1 MKRSLSLLT
10 AISLS
15 FLVLAGCSDD
25 ATEAT
30 NDPMATAVESEAA
43 SETSVD
49 TEPTEG
55 TASANETA
63 NDAEFPNVESAYLIW
78 TGRGN
83 FKVKV
88 TMSSRYDTP
97 DRYADGWR
105 VLTPEGEVLAE
116 HELHH
121 DHQHEQPFTR
131 VRGPFFIG
139 PDVAEVIVEG
149 RDSENG
155 YGGETVTIE
164 VPHGP
169 GDGAGDGR
177 GSGQGN
183 GQGNRNR

>member
-1 MKRSLSLLT
+1 MVQSSAMTGASVTPSNNDYTVAPVPIFRDAGSVKGMKRAVSFLA

-15 FLVLAGCSDD
+15 SIVLAGCSDD
-25 ATEAT
+25 AE
-30 NDPMATAVESEAA
+30 DEAA
-43 SETSVD
+43 S
-49 TEPTEG
+49 
-55 TASANETA
+55 
-63 NDAEFPNVESAYLIW
+63 DAEFPNIENAYLIW

-88 TMSSRYDTP
+88 TMSSPYDTP

-105 VLTPEGEVLAE
+105 VLTPGGEVLAE

-139 PDVAEVIVEG
+139 PDVDEVIVEG

-169 GDGAGDGR
+169 GDGR
-177 GSGQGN
+177 GSGKGN